1 MNRCDKCGA
10 ESPGFVAF
18 CGECGA
24 PVKTGAP
31 QAGTT
36 KGKQDAKRRSG
47 PPPPLPPG
55 ARVGREAKDLPR
67 PTGRKATERMDTR
80 ALNQPRK
87 EPPKSPPPG
96 KPHIDVPEAD
106 EPTGQFVSRPIVAE
120 ATGLFAIPPLK
131 PLDVELAK
139 YVAAESGPPPAPS
152 SPPPARASQPPV
164 GLKPS
169 KPPSIRPPP
178 PPSGA
183 PSNGA
188 QRAPAQ
194 QPAQSRPGP
203 SISVAPHGEAF
214 DDVDAGFEAIVSSPP
229 TPLVQKPEEAARD
242 RETDMRAARDLFL
255 DLVPEHGRSLRDFV
269 IELSW
274 LEPRRDWLDV
284 ALPAAR
290 EIGRGASE
298 MEMPELAAAMSLLV
312 ETLVAAEAAAPARH
326 RRAGGPPLIAAAQR
340 EPILGAY
347 DELVRLMPETFGFED
362 ERALREGAIVDALLE
377 PIPGVHLVVKDRLLA
392 AGFGSLKA
400 LLGASLADVAER
412 GKLARDVAA
421 RVVDRCE
428 RFLRDVEATTP
439 DRARGPELERLAHL
453 IGELGARHAAV
464 TAREVKRGSSP
475 PGEAARLEAARLS
488 ALGDVRV
495 ALAKL
500 GERSR
505 LAELDRLPM
514 ARKIAALARHAAALK
529 AGERP
534 GPLTDTSPKSDG
546 GSAAA
551 DRDRDQED
559 MPKPTREDVLK
570 RVAEG
575 VSLAGADLTGLDL
588 SKAKLDDID
597 LRRADLEG
605 ANLEGASLRGAK
617 MRGASLRDAFL
628 AGADLRGADL
638 DKADAKGANFT
649 RATLDGANLSRADL
663 EGAVLTRAS
672 LLAAKLSAA
681 ELGGAQLGGAELEK
695 AILSHAELDGAYLG
709 GVKAASADF
718 TDANLSGA
726 TLESGDFTGSILRGA
741 NLAGALARGV
751 KLVDAQ
757 LVKADLSKATLVE
770 ADLTNA
776 DLRNATLAEAKLDGA
791 TLTGAKVAGLNATG
805 AQLTNLIADWVD
817 QSPKANDTKRVPK
830 PNVVAALAG
839 RPVQT
844 VSTTRY
850 FGQGDVLRN
859 AALEFGAGANVH
871 IESRFEDCTIAIGK
885 GTELVVGKD
894 GVLAGCQITGAGNVT
909 VHGQFFEQGRTPG
922 MVGPAQLVV
931 SAQGAFVGA
940 VRQPAAL
947 TRFAFEPGCKLRMK
961 ILKDER

>member
-1 MNRCDKCGA
+1 
-10 ESPGFVAF
+10 
-18 CGECGA
+18 
-24 PVKTGAP
+24 
-31 QAGTT
+31 
-36 KGKQDAKRRSG
+36 
-47 PPPPLPPG
+47 
-55 ARVGREAKDLPR
+55 
-67 PTGRKATERMDTR
+67 
-80 ALNQPRK
+80 
-87 EPPKSPPPG
+87 
-96 KPHIDVPEAD
+96 
-106 EPTGQFVSRPIVAE
+106 
-120 ATGLFAIPPLK
+120 
-131 PLDVELAK
+131 
-139 YVAAESGPPPAPS
+139 
-152 SPPPARASQPPV
+152 
-164 GLKPS
+164 
-169 KPPSIRPPP
+169 
-178 PPSGA
+178 
-183 PSNGA
+183 
-188 QRAPAQ
+188 
-194 QPAQSRPGP
+194 
-203 SISVAPHGEAF
+203 
-214 DDVDAGFEAIVSSPP
+214 
-229 TPLVQKPEEAARD
+229 
-242 RETDMRAARDLFL
+242 
-255 DLVPEHGRSLRDFV
+255 
-269 IELSW
+269 
-274 LEPRRDWLDV
+274 
-284 ALPAAR
+284 
-290 EIGRGASE
+290 
-298 MEMPELAAAMSLLV
+298 MPELAAAMSLLV
-312 ETLVAAEAAAPARH
+312 EALAAAEAPGPARH

-347 DELVRLMPETFGFED
+347 DELVRLMPETFGFDE
-362 ERALREGAIVDALLE
+362 ERARREAAIVDALLD
-377 PIPGVHLVVKDRLLA
+377 PIPGVHLVVKERLVA

-412 GKLARDVAA
+412 GKVARDVAA

-439 DRARGPELERLAHL
+439 DRARGPELERLVQL
-453 IGELGARHAAV
+453 IGDFGARHAAFA
-464 TAREVKRGSSP
+464 TREMKRGSSP
-475 PGEAARLEAARLS
+475 PGEAGRLEGARVT

-500 GERSR
+500 GDLGR

-514 ARKIAALARHAAALK
+514 ARKVAALARHAAALK

-534 GPLTDTSPKSDG
+534 GPLTEGTSQRSDAG
-546 GSAAA
+546 DHDGSAVAG
-551 DRDRDQED
+551 RDQED

-570 RVAEG
+570 RVADG

-617 MRGASLRDAFL
+617 LRHASLRDAYL

-726 TLESGDFTGSILRGA
+726 TLEAGDFTGSILRGA
-741 NLAGALARGV
+741 NLAGVLARGV
-751 KLVDAQ
+751 RLVDAQ
-757 LVKADLSKATLVE
+757 LVKADLSKAALVE

-776 DLRNATLAEAKLDGA
+776 DLRNATLADAKLDGA

-805 AQLTNLIADWVD
+805 AQLTNLVADWVD

-894 GVLAGCQITGAGNVT
+894 GVLVGCQITGAGNVT

-922 MVGPAQLVV
+922 VVGPAQVVV

-940 VRQPAAL
+940 VRQPAVL